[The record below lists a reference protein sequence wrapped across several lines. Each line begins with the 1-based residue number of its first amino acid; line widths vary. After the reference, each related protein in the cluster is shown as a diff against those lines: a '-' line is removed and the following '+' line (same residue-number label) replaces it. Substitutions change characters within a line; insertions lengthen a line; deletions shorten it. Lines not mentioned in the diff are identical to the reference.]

1 MSNRI
6 NQVTLIKQI
15 IKEFEENSNSY
26 DKGYEFF
33 NTPPICLILALEEMY
48 GEYCW
53 SIINKNNYECT
64 VYISS
69 GDLRLQAEI
78 DAWFGKIIL
87 KKTHVTETV

>member
-6 NQVTLIKQI
+6 HQVNLIKQI
-15 IKEFEENSNSY
+15 LKGFEESPNYY
-26 DKGYEFF
+26 DKDYEFF

-53 SIINKNNYECT
+53 SIVDQNNYRCT
-64 VYISS
+64 VYIAS

-78 DAWFGKIIL
+78 DAWFGSIKIR
-87 KKTHVTETV
+87 KVKTVETL